1 MNPRPPF
8 SCTTLTL
15 TLHSFSL
22 SNFSLYLFSSLFPFS
37 FSSTPHPT
45 LPVPHTLF
53 LYSLSLEYPFGLL
66 SHSKIQGHSS
76 SLNFLGL
83 LPPLGSLLPHFWYRP
98 QSYHVY
104 STAPI
109 CSSAL
114 GLPSLLPPAS
124 SHFHNPGSFSSL
136 HTQLLSV
143 LILILSSYH
152 IVFPTVCPTGTC
164 CPFAHFFSSSRPA
177 LPLVPLFLSLSLPP
191 FLSSSAPLSLHAV
204 STFRHY
210 VSFSSFFLFFF
221 LFSFILA
228 SVDSWVDRCTAFADT
243 ARKSGLT
250 FSLYFCVVFRHLLG

>member
-22 SNFSLYLFSSLFPFS
+22 SNFSLSLFSSLFPFS

-66 SHSKIQGHSS
+66 SHSNIQDHSS
-76 SLNFLGL
+76 SRDFPRLVPPTGL
-83 LPPLGSLLPHFWYRP
+83 LTPAHLVQTPVLSCLLHCSYLFLSSRLTLTASTRFIPFPQPRLVFLSPYATTFCSDSHPLLLPHRFSNRLSYRD
-98 QSYHVY
+98 
-104 STAPI
+104 
-109 CSSAL
+109 
-114 GLPSLLPPAS
+114 LLPLCSLFFLLSACS
-124 SHFHNPGSFSSL
+124 TLGASFS
-136 HTQLLSV
+136 
-143 LILILSSYH
+143 
-152 IVFPTVCPTGTC
+152 
-164 CPFAHFFSSSRPA
+164 
-177 LPLVPLFLSLSLPP
+177 LSLSSP
-191 FLSSSAPLSLHAV
+191 FSSTAPLSLQVA
-204 STFRHY
+204 STFRLY